1 MPSTETLVKIAVL
14 GGPIC
19 LGGALFFHRKMQS
32 NALLYYRPLF
42 ETYSKCISQ
51 CNGDVSCYYLSS
63 NISIIMMHSLATVF

>member
-32 NALLYYRPLF
+32 NTLLYYRPLF
-42 ETYSKCISQ
+42 ETYSKCI
-51 CNGDVSCYYLSS
+51 
-63 NISIIMMHSLATVF
+63 LAMLVVTTYPVILVELRCIV